1 MKNEELV
8 IIYHS
13 PFTIHHSPFTI
24 NHFPLLFLAVKVGVF
39 REKVKGNQQECCE
52 GVDGSIAVACRIVP
66 SSIRPSRS
74 GITVR
79 ADSR

>member
-1 MKNEELV
+1 MRNEELV

-13 PFTIHHSPFTI
+13 PLIIHHL
-24 NHFPLLFLAVKVGVF
+24 PLIISHCFFLAVKVGVF

-74 GITVR
+74 GIAVR

>member
-39 REKVKGNQQECCE
+39 REKVKEISRNAARGWMAVLQLLAGSFLLLYVPVVQE
-52 GVDGSIAVACRIVP
+52 
-66 SSIRPSRS
+66 
-74 GITVR
+74 
-79 ADSR
+79 

>member
-1 MKNEELV
+1 MRNEELV

-13 PFTIHHSPFTI
+13 PLIIHHL
-24 NHFPLLFLAVKVGVF
+24 PLIISHCFFLAVKVGVF

>member
-52 GVDGSIAVACRIVP
+52 GGMAVLQLLAGSFLLLYVP
-66 SSIRPSRS
+66 
-74 GITVR
+74 VVQE
-79 ADSR
+79 